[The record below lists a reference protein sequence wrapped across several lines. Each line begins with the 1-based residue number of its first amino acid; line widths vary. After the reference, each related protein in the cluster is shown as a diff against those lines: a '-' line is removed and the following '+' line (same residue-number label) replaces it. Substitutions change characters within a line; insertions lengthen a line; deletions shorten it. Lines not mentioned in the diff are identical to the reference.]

1 MEDKICASPSISLGV
16 RTHLAVAAVFSEG
29 WNALDSSIHHYAS
42 TWIRQGS
49 SENSNVPPTM
59 QGAPLVDWYRFK
71 PKYLI
76 SYRLKAEFRSTSFL
90 LDFSIYQIL
99 IEYLLCAS
107 SVHYKCFKSK
117 YVEALTHLILIQ
129 KPYTFFIV
137 VFGYI
142 FSSCQS
148 SSHWLLGPNCEP
160 RLNKHVCS
168 SAIPSHFWERNGY
181 PLQYSCLENS
191 TDRGPWQATTVHG
204 VTKSRTQLSDFYF
217 LWKFNQSH

>member
-1 MEDKICASPSISLGV
+1 MSNSLPPHGLQPTRLLCPWDFPGKNTGVGCHFLLQGLPFLMEDKICASPSISLGV

-117 YVEALTHLILIQ
+117 YVEALTHLILI
-129 KPYTFFIV
+129 
-137 VFGYI
+137 
-142 FSSCQS
+142 
-148 SSHWLLGPNCEP
+148 
-160 RLNKHVCS
+160 
-168 SAIPSHFWERNGY
+168 
-181 PLQYSCLENS
+181 
-191 TDRGPWQATTVHG
+191 
-204 VTKSRTQLSDFYF
+204 
-217 LWKFNQSH
+217 